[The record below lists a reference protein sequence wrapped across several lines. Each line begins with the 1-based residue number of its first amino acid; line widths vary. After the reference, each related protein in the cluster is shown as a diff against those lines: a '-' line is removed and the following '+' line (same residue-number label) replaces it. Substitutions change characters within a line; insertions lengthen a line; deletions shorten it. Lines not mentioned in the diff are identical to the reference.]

1 MWIVG
6 SSGMTLFLYATL
18 LKNAILE
25 LKKQVDTDVGSVYVN
40 IFNYDVTVF
49 SQSIESAL
57 SLFCVFHGPAWKS
70 IVFAGKISF
79 MLICTCYYRPRYL

>member
-57 SLFCVFHGPAWKS
+57 SLVF
-70 IVFAGKISF
+70 F
-79 MLICTCYYRPRYL
+79 MDQHEKVLYSLARFSLC

>member
-6 SSGMTLFLYATL
+6 SSGMTLFLYANH

-25 LKKQVDTDVGSVYVN
+25 LKKHDQVNTDVGSVYVK
-40 IFNYDVTVF
+40 IFDYDVNVF

-57 SLFCVFHGPAWKS
+57 SLSFVF
-70 IVFAGKISF
+70 F
-79 MLICTCYYRPRYL
+79 MDQHEKVLRSLARFFLC

>member
-1 MWIVG
+1 MWIVS

-25 LKKQVDTDVGSVYVN
+25 LKKQVDTDVGSVYVK

-49 SQSIESAL
+49 LKVSNLQSL
-57 SLFCVFHGPAWKS
+57 SFVF
-70 IVFAGKISF
+70 F
-79 MLICTCYYRPRYL
+79 MDQHEKVLYSLARFSLY